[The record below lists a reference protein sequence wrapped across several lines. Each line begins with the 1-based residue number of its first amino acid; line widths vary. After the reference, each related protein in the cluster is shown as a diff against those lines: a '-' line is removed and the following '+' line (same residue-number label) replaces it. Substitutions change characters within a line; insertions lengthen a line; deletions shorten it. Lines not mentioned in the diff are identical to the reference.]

1 MTIGA
6 LALLALALTAVAAAP
21 LAELAVGDQLPALRG
36 EFLSGRSAVLP
47 QAASGRVALL
57 MLGFTYD
64 SRFAVEAW
72 AKRFRQDFG
81 TQPKVTFFEI
91 PMIGGM
97 ARLGKWFIDSG
108 MRRGTPKADH
118 ENVITV
124 YGGTD
129 QWKQRVGFRDTRPL
143 TSYCSTRTARLSGAM
158 REVSTRSLTRRSHR
172 RCRDFSLRT
181 ERHGPLYAPS
191 GIVGPTS
198 LAGSL

>member
-1 MTIGA
+1 MTMGS
-6 LALLALALTAVAAAP
+6 LALVVVALSAVAAAP
-21 LAELAVGDQLPALRG
+21 VAELAVGDQLPALRG

-129 QWKQRVGFRDTRPL
+129 QWKQRVGFRDTRATYLILLDPNGKVVWR
-143 TSYCSTRTARLSGAM
+143 Y
-158 REVSTRSLTRRSHR
+158 
-172 RCRDFSLRT
+172 
-181 ERHGPLYAPS
+181 
-191 GIVGPTS
+191 
-198 LAGSL
+198 AGSLDEEPYKALSSEVSRLLSAN

>member
-1 MTIGA
+1 MTMGA
-6 LALLALALTAVAAAP
+6 LALLVLALTAAAAAP
-21 LAELAVGDQLPALRG
+21 VAELAVGDRLPPLRG
-36 EFLSGRSAVLP
+36 KFLSGRTSVLP

-64 SRFAVEAW
+64 SRFSVEAW

-97 ARLGKWFIDSG
+97 ARMGKWFIDSG

-129 QWKQRVGFRDTRPL
+129 QWKQRVGFRDTRAAYL
-143 TSYCSTRTARLSGAM
+143 IL
-158 REVSTRSLTRRSHR
+158 L
-172 RCRDFSLRT
+172 
-181 ERHGPLYAPS
+181 GPNGKVVWRY
-191 GIVGPTS
+191 
-198 LAGSL
+198 AGSLDEEPYKALSSEVSRLLSAN

>member
-1 MTIGA
+1 MTMWIPAILGV
-6 LALLALALTAVAAAP
+6 ALTALAAAP
-21 LAELAVGDQLPALRG
+21 VTELAVGDQLPPLKG
-36 EFLSGRSAVLP
+36 EFLSGRTAVLP

-64 SRFAVEAW
+64 SRFQVEPW

-81 TQPKVTFFEI
+81 TKSGVTFFEI

-97 ARLGKWFIDSG
+97 ARMGKWFIDSG

-129 QWKQRVGFRDTRPL
+129 EWKQRVGLNDPKAAYLVLIDQHGRV
-143 TSYCSTRTARLSGAM
+143 AW
-158 REVSTRSLTRRSHR
+158 RS
-172 RCRDFSLRT
+172 
-181 ERHGPLYAPS
+181 
-191 GIVGPTS
+191 
-198 LAGSL
+198 AGSLDEQRYSALSSEVSRLRPAN

>member
-6 LALLALALTAVAAAP
+6 LALLVLSLTPAAAATV
-21 LAELAVGDQLPALRG
+21 AELAVGDPLPPLRG
-36 EFLSGRSAVLP
+36 QFLSGRASFLP

-64 SRFAVEAW
+64 SRFSVEAW

-81 TQPKVTFFEI
+81 AEPKVTFFEI

-97 ARLGKWFIDSG
+97 ARMGKWFIDSG

-129 QWKQRVGFRDTRPL
+129 QWKQRVGFRD
-143 TSYCSTRTARLSGAM
+143 ARAAYLI
-158 REVSTRSLTRRSHR
+158 L
-172 RCRDFSLRT
+172 L
-181 ERHGPLYAPS
+181 GPNGQVVWRY
-191 GIVGPTS
+191 
-198 LAGSL
+198 AGSLDEEPYKALSSEVSRLLSAN